1 MHGLKKLF
9 SFLRSPTQPAR
20 SSVREK
26 WQNHLEAWQQS
37 GLQQIEYC
45 RRNNLSYDNFRTWK
59 KVISKSP
66 GTSIKLVEV
75 KNTAHEF
82 KLQDSSNS
90 FHSGTHS
97 GYPPGSGPH
106 GVRNESGIGMWW
118 GEFYIEVAENFSAGC
133 LSQLIHVLHHS
144 NCRSS
149 NAHGSGLGGEDVA
162 TNAGR

>member
-9 SFLRSPTQPAR
+9 SFLSYHPTRSE
-20 SSVREK
+20 VRDM
-26 WQNHLEAWQQS
+26 WQKHLEAWEQS

-45 RRNNLSYDNFRTWK
+45 QRNNLSYDNFRTWK
-59 KVISKSP
+59 KRIGKPP

-82 KLQDSSNS
+82 KLQDNSNS
-90 FHSGTHS
+90 FHSGTYS

-106 GVRNESGIGMWW
+106 GVRNKSGIGLWW

-133 LSQLIHVLHHS
+133 LSQLIHVLNHS

-149 NAHGSGLGGEDVA
+149 KAQGSGLGVEDVD
-162 TNAGR
+162 TDTGC